1 MVPSARF
8 ARMHNRCGVKH
19 IYREKDT
26 GRYAESTARVV
37 RRVRYPGV
45 LMQTNGFGG
54 NLNVPPV
61 ATPAESQR

>member
-26 GRYAESTARVV
+26 GCYSENSARVV
-37 RRVRYPGV
+37 RRARYPGV
-45 LMQTNGFGG
+45 LMQTNSFGRG
-54 NLNVPPV
+54 LHVPPV
-61 ATPAESQR
+61 ATPSESQR